1 MSRFKLGLALG
12 LGIGYV
18 LGTKAGRERYLQLQR
33 NMRRASEL
41 WQKASSSSLA
51 QKAAHKAGEALGD
64 ERDQIVNCMIHR
76 QCSSRPGKRMCDT
89 KPDRRKNSQ
98 EIGSVTRSE
107 TAAAESAGR
116 TAIQSAPSREGSG
129 RLSAARTFVS
139 KSSDASGTGSR

>member
-64 ERDQIVNCMIHR
+64 
-76 QCSSRPGKRMCDT
+76 GL
-89 KPDRRKNSQ
+89 
-98 EIGSVTRSE
+98 
-107 TAAAESAGR
+107 ESAKR
-116 TAIQSAPSREGSG
+116 TTVGKLPWIKDRISNGSG
-129 RLSAARTFVS
+129 NS
-139 KSSDASGTGSR
+139 KNHHETQEPATSF